1 MDFAGPVWGSK
12 WLLVIDAKSKF
23 PMVIDM
29 RDQTSAPYLSQ
40 ALDQLF
46 DWFGPPQTLVL
57 DNGPPFTSHH
67 MQQFYHR
74 YGIKH
79 VTTAPYHPASN
90 GIAERFVRS
99 FKDAMAKAAHSGQTD
114 KVAAVRS
121 FVRAYRWTPHTSTG
135 LAPANMML
143 RHSVRTDLDRMR
155 PLAPTSYAQQPI
167 FSVGQPVW
175 ALEFPAGHR
184 PRWSPAVIT
193 RPISSIV
200 YDVTLSKGQ
209 LVKRHANQLR
219 HRHTPTQSTV
229 ENDDLPDDLDLPP
242 ATLPVATTAPLPRRN
257 PSRQRKPPDRF

>member
-1 MDFAGPVWGSK
+1 
-12 WLLVIDAKSKF
+12 
-23 PMVIDM
+23 MVIDM
-29 RDQTSAPYLSQ
+29 RDQTSAPHLSQ

-46 DWFGPPQTLVL
+46 DWFGPPQTLVS
-57 DNGPPFTSHH
+57 DNGPPFTSYH
-67 MQQFYHR
+67 MQKFYHR

-99 FKDAMAKAAHSGQTD
+99 FKDAMAKAEHSGQTD

-155 PLAPTSYAQQPI
+155 PLAPTSSAQKPI
-167 FSVGQPVW
+167 FSVGQLVW
-175 ALEFPAGHR
+175 ALEFAAGHR
-184 PRWSPAVIT
+184 SRWSPAVIT
-193 RPISSIV
+193 RPISSVV
-200 YDVTLSKGQ
+200 YDVTLPKGQ

-219 HRHTPTQSTV
+219 HRYPSTPSFV
-229 ENDDLPDDLDLPP
+229 DDDDLPDDLGSPHATPP
-242 ATLPVATTAPLPRRN
+242 IATTNPLPRRN
-257 PSRQRKPPDRF
+257 PPRQRKPPDRF